1 MSLDDAFDQ
10 VAEFHRAFGHPVKD
24 RPTFLPPPRS
34 DARVA
39 WMREEVDEFVESAN
53 VVDQA
58 DAMID
63 LIYFALGTL
72 VEMGVR
78 PAPLFDI
85 VHRANMQKLWPDGA
99 PRIRE
104 DGKTIKPPTWRD
116 PAEALKAEIVRQAG
130 SADTSSA

>member
-10 VAEFHRAFGHPVKD
+10 VAEFHRAFGHPVKE

-39 WMREEVDEFVESAN
+39 WMREEVDEFVESTN

-85 VHRANMQKLWPDGA
+85 VHNANMQKLWPDGA
-99 PRIRE
+99 ARIRVRASSRCSGSGE
-104 DGKTIKPPTWRD
+104 STCSLPPSRMPV
-116 PAEALKAEIVRQAG
+116 PA
-130 SADTSSA
+130 SAITPTSS

>member
-10 VAEFHRAFGHPVKD
+10 VAAFHRAFGHPVKD
-24 RPTFLPPPRS
+24 HPAFLPSPRS

-85 VHRANMQKLWPDGA
+85 VHNANMQKLWPDGT
-99 PRIRE
+99 PHIRE

-116 PAEALKAEIVRQAG
+116 PADALKGEIARQSDERG
-130 SADTSSA
+130 

>member
-10 VAEFHRAFGHPVKD
+10 VAAFHRSFGHPVKE
-24 RPTFLPPPRS
+24 RPAFLPSPRS

-39 WMREEVDEFVESAN
+39 WMREEVDEFVAATDI
-53 VVDQA
+53 VDQA
-58 DAMID
+58 DAIID

-78 PAPLFDI
+78 PGPLFDI
-85 VHRANMQKLWPDGA
+85 VHGANMAKLWPDGA
-99 PRIRE
+99 PRVRD

-116 PAEALKAEIVRQAG
+116 PVEALRAEIERQSGEG
-130 SADTSSA
+130 S

>member
-1 MSLDDAFDQ
+1 
-10 VAEFHRAFGHPVKD
+10 
-24 RPTFLPPPRS
+24 
-34 DARVA
+34 
-39 WMREEVDEFVESAN
+39 MREEVDEFVESTN

-85 VHRANMQKLWPDGA
+85 VHNANMQKLWPDGA

-104 DGKTIKPPTWRD
+104 LEEQFLPGRLQRD
-116 PAEALKAEIVRQAG
+116 YLSTFG
-130 SADTSSA
+130 H

>member
-10 VAEFHRAFGHPVKD
+10 VADFHRSFGHPV
-24 RPTFLPPPRS
+24 RETPAFLPSPRS

-39 WMREEVDEFVESAN
+39 WMREEVDEFVEATN
-53 VVDQA
+53 VIDQA

-85 VHRANMQKLWPDGA
+85 VHNANMQKIWPDGKA
-99 PRIRE
+99 RIRD
-104 DGKTIKPPTWRD
+104 DGKTIKPPGWVD
-116 PAEALKAEIVRQAG
+116 PAEALKAEIARQSG
-130 SADTSSA
+130 E